1 MLQNYIKVAIRQL
14 LKNKVF
20 SFINIFGLSTGIAVC
35 VLLALFIQDEFS
47 YEQSFDGHERV
58 YRMYTR
64 FTLNGKEESFARTS
78 PPIAMDLAHE
88 LPEIETATR
97 FVSPPEVEQ
106 NIVRYGDKVFYE
118 KSGVL
123 VDSSFFDVFPF
134 PFKEG
139 DPSTALDAPSTVVIT
154 EKLNDKIFG
163 DKSGIDELLI
173 INSGRS
179 TDTFRITG
187 IIKKTPVRSHVNA
200 DFYMCMNSGGWGEW
214 IQGQTTWAW
223 NNFMGSY
230 IKLKPGTSAANVAA
244 KLPDMLEKRAGADLK
259 NAGMKKSL
267 HLQALD
273 DVRLYSD
280 FSSSFAGQETSGI
293 KYIYILGSIGVFI
306 LILACINF
314 MNLTTAKAAQR
325 AGEVGIRKS
334 MGAFRSNLIR
344 QFLGES
350 FSIVTIALIFSI
362 LFVWLALPIVNQI
375 AQKDLSINS
384 TNAGFLVIALIAVGL
399 VTGLVAG
406 SYPAFFLSA
415 FNPIVVMRSK
425 NMVGDG
431 SQLLRKGLVVFQFII
446 AITLISSIL
455 IVQEQMR
462 FIQNKPLGFDPENVV
477 AIPMR
482 TRDAADKFLSLR
494 TEFKQIAGVK
504 EVSAATSLPSTQ
516 VFRDFGLYKQG
527 STMDESVLHRVVQCD
542 ENYFS
547 TVGIKLLAG
556 RDFKA
561 ETDTFTYRG
570 TKNKVIVN
578 EQSLKVFKINFEDA
592 IGSHI
597 MTEWEGVVRDHEIIG
612 VVQDYHQFS
621 LHLPL
626 GPMLF
631 HVPNQRTEYINM
643 TVLVEGANYP
653 GTLAQIKAAWDKQVP
668 ATPFES
674 QLLTDVVASQ
684 YETDSRI
691 STMLTISTLL
701 AIVISCLGLYGLSI
715 FVAERKLRE
724 IGIRKVL
731 GASTS
736 GIVGMLSKDFI
747 LLVMIAFV
755 ISVPL
760 GLYAMNKWLE
770 GFAYKISPGIAVFVL
785 AGLASFLIA
794 WFTVGFESVRAAL
807 SNPVK
812 ALRSE

>member
-1 MLQNYIKVAIRQL
+1 MLQNYIKVAFRQL
-14 LKNKVF
+14 MKNKVF
-20 SFINIFGLSTGIAVC
+20 SFINIFGLSTGIAIC

-64 FTLNGKEESFARTS
+64 FTINGKEESFARTS

-88 LPEIETATR
+88 LPEVETATR

-106 NIVRYGDKVFYE
+106 NIVRYRDKVFYE
-118 KSGVL
+118 KSAVL

-134 PFKEG
+134 EFKEG

-154 EKLNDKIFG
+154 ETLNSKIFG

-179 TDTFRITG
+179 VDTFRVTG
-187 IIKKTPVRSHVNA
+187 IVKKTPVRSHVVA
-200 DFYMCMNSGGWGEW
+200 DFYMCMNSNGWGEW
-214 IQGQTTWAW
+214 IGTQNTWAW

-230 IKLKPGTSAANVAA
+230 IKLRPGASAAGVEA
-244 KLPDMLEKRAGADLK
+244 KLPDMLEKWAGADLK

-267 HLQALD
+267 HLQPLD
-273 DVRLYSD
+273 DVRLYSE
-280 FSSSFAGQETSGI
+280 FSSSFAGQEVSGI
-293 KYIYILGSIGVFI
+293 KNIYILGSIGVFI
-306 LILACINF
+306 LLLACINF

-334 MGAFRSNLIR
+334 MGAYRSNLIR

-350 FSIVTIALIFSI
+350 FSIVTVALLLSI
-362 LFVWLALPIVNQI
+362 LFVWLTLPIINQV

-384 TNAGFLVIALIAVGL
+384 TNVLFLVAALLGVGL
-399 VTGLVAG
+399 ITGFVAG

-415 FNPIVVMRSK
+415 FNPVLVMRSK

-462 FIQNKPLGFDPENVV
+462 YINNKPLGFEPENVV
-477 AIPMR
+477 TIPMR
-482 TRDAADKFLSLR
+482 TREAADQFLSLR
-494 TEFKQIAGVK
+494 NEFKQIAGVK
-504 EVSAATSLPSTQ
+504 EVSASTSLPSTQ

-527 STMDESVLHRVVQCD
+527 STMDESILHRVVQCD
-542 ENYFS
+542 ENYFK
-547 TVGIKLLAG
+547 TVGIRLLAG

-561 ETDTFTYRG
+561 ETDTFTYHG
-570 TKNKVIVN
+570 TRNRVIVN
-578 EQSLKVFKINFEDA
+578 EQSLKVFKISLEEA

-597 MTEWEGVVRDHEIIG
+597 MTEWEGVIRDHEIIG
-612 VVQDYHQFS
+612 VVQDYHQFN
-621 LHLPL
+621 LHQAM

-631 HVPNQRTEYINM
+631 HVPNRRTEYIN
-643 TVLVEGANYP
+643 VAALVEGAPYES
-653 GTLAQIKAAWDKQVP
+653 TIAQMKNAWDKLNP
-668 ATPFES
+668 TTPFES

-684 YETDSRI
+684 YESDNRI
-691 STMLTISTLL
+691 STLLTVSTIL

-731 GASTS
+731 GASAT

-747 LLVMIAFV
+747 ILVMVAFA

-770 GFAYKISPGIAVFVL
+770 GFAYKITPGVTVFVL
-785 AGLASFLIA
+785 AGVVSFLIA
-794 WFTVGFESVRAAL
+794 WFTVGFESIRAAL

>member
-47 YEQSFDGHERV
+47 YEQSFAGHDRV

-106 NIVRYGDKVFYE
+106 NIVRFGEKVFYE

-123 VDSSFFDVFPF
+123 VDSSFFDVFPYE
-134 PFKEG
+134 FKEG
-139 DPSTALDAPSTVVIT
+139 DPGSALDAPSTVVIT

-179 TDTFRITG
+179 TDTFRVTG

-230 IKLKPGTSAANVAA
+230 IKLKPGTSAANVEA

-350 FSIVTIALIFSI
+350 FSIVTIALILSV
-362 LFVWLALPIVNQI
+362 LLVWLALPIVNQI

-384 TNAGFLVIALIAVGL
+384 TNAGFLVIALLAVGL
-399 VTGLVAG
+399 VTGFVAG

-462 FIQNKPLGFDPENVV
+462 YIQNKPLGFNPENVV
-477 AIPMR
+477 TIPMR

-494 TEFKQIAGVK
+494 NEFKQIAGVK

-547 TVGIKLLAG
+547 TVGIKLLTG

-570 TKNKVIVN
+570 TKNKIIVN
-578 EQSLKVFKINFEDA
+578 EQSLKVFNISLENA
-592 IGSHI
+592 VGSHI

-631 HVPNQRTEYINM
+631 HVPNRRTEYINIA
-643 TVLVEGANYP
+643 VLVEGANYS
-653 GTLAQIKAAWDKQVP
+653 GTLAQLKEAWDKQVP

-691 STMLTISTLL
+691 STMLTISTIL

-785 AGLASFLIA
+785 AGLVSFLIA

>member
-1 MLQNYIKVAIRQL
+1 MLQNYFKVAIRQL

-20 SFINIFGLSTGIAVC
+20 SLINIFGLSTGIAIC
-35 VLLALFIQDEFS
+35 VLLALFIQDEFN
-47 YEQSFDGHERV
+47 YEQSFEGHERV

-64 FTLNGKEESFARTS
+64 FTINGKEESFARTS

-106 NIVRYGDKVFYE
+106 NIVRYGEKVFYE

-123 VDSSFFDVFPF
+123 VDSSFFDVFPY

-139 DPSTALDAPSTVVIT
+139 NPNTALDAPSTVVIT
-154 EKLNDKIFG
+154 ETLNNKIFG

-179 TDTFRITG
+179 VDTFRVTG

-200 DFYMCMNSGGWGEW
+200 DFYMCMNSSGWGEW
-214 IQGQTTWAW
+214 IQGERTWAW

-230 IKLKPGTSAANVAA
+230 VKLKPGALAANIES

-273 DVRLYSD
+273 DVRLYSE
-280 FSSSFAGQETSGI
+280 FNSSFAGTEVSGI
-293 KYIYILGSIGVFI
+293 KNIYILGSIGVFI
-306 LILACINF
+306 LLLACINF

-334 MGAFRSNLIR
+334 MGAYRSNLIR

-350 FSIVTIALIFSI
+350 FSIVAVALVLSI
-362 LFVWLALPIVNQI
+362 LFVWLALPVVNQI

-384 TNAGFLVIALIAVGL
+384 TNVVFLVAALLGVGL

-415 FNPIVVMRSK
+415 FNPVLVMRSK

-431 SQLLRKGLVVFQFII
+431 SQLLRKSLVVFQFVI

-462 FIQNKPLGFDPENVV
+462 FINNKPLGFEPENVV
-477 AIPMR
+477 AIPLR
-482 TRDAADKFLSLR
+482 TREAADQFLTLR
-494 TEFKQIAGVK
+494 NELKQIAGVK

-527 STMDESVLHRVVQCD
+527 SSMDESVLHRVVQCD

-547 TVGIKLLAG
+547 TVGIKLIAG

-570 TKNKVIVN
+570 TRNRIIVN
-578 EQSLKVFKINFEDA
+578 EQSLKVFNISLENA

-597 MTEWEGVVRDHEIIG
+597 MTEWEGVIRDHEIIG

-621 LHLPL
+621 LHQAM

-631 HVPNQRTEYINM
+631 HVPNRRTEYINI
-643 TVLVEGANYP
+643 TALVEGGNYNSSI
-653 GTLAQIKAAWDKQVP
+653 AQMKNAWDKLNP
-668 ATPFES
+668 TTPFES
-674 QLLTDVVASQ
+674 QLLTDIVSSQ
-684 YETDSRI
+684 YENDSRV
-691 STMLTISTLL
+691 SSMLTISTVL

-715 FVAERKLRE
+715 FVAERKQRE

-731 GASTS
+731 GASAS
-736 GIVGMLSKDFI
+736 GIVAMLSKDFVI
-747 LLVMIAFV
+747 LVMIAFA
-755 ISVPL
+755 IAVPL
-760 GLYAMNKWLE
+760 GIYGMNKWLE
-770 GFAYKISPGIAVFVL
+770 GFAYKITPGITVFVL
-785 AGLASFLIA
+785 AGVVSFLIA
-794 WFTVGFESVRAAL
+794 WITVGFESIRAAL